1 MDGEIFGWSLTDSWH
16 HIGNVYYFLLSVYN
30 LIETSKDETP
40 IIDSKGL
47 IQGKMNYGV
56 KVEVLDSDQKTVLN
70 PLDYENLNECIGKY
84 LRLTVDLRR
93 VMDIPIKYTFK
104 TKAKYQFLDIE

>member
-1 MDGEIFGWSLTDSWH
+1 M
-16 HIGNVYYFLLSVYN
+16 
-30 LIETSKDETP
+30 IETSKDETP

-56 KVEVLDSDQKTVLN
+56 KVEVLDSDQKTLLN

-104 TKAKYQFLDIE
+104 TKAKYQFLDIEQPFETRIIEKKANPEFNYKGIHCM